1 MFTEDYQCQQIFTK
15 LKVIHSLCYK
25 SCFDYFC
32 TLRFADLESWK
43 VEEPLKVVFF
53 SLFTFFKD
61 KVSLW
66 A

>member
-25 SCFDYFC
+25 SGFDYYC
-32 TLRFADLESWK
+32 TLGFADLESWK

-53 SLFTFFKD
+53 SFFTF
-61 KVSLW
+61 
-66 A
+66 